1 MDVLS
6 ENLVQHDQILIEL
19 VDRLSGCRDSRC
31 IFRKAAHVFAREF
44 SPFEIFGVIVSDPEM
59 TTWRVLP
66 LENPYQPVN
75 CGLVMTELDRECD
88 TDTLVEKHGRDL
100 TLEMYRNR
108 ELQILLADN
117 VQTVGLVRSESPQ
130 VLDCFSRVFGC
141 PVNSAMGASWKR
153 PLGGRGWMFLATDS
167 YIDYSEELLHRL
179 ESAVRIVIRMGLYPS
194 LLQSVK
200 KQEQIN
206 ASLRKNV
213 VHDLKTPLTVIRGY
227 ASTIMN
233 LCPEIADHPEMK
245 EMLEGIVEQS
255 DRLLLDLKD
264 VLEPIHEKWVP
275 AKDHFD
281 LSLMLHKVVV
291 AENHTDRSKNHR
303 VVLTGDSSP
312 IPYVGDSRKLRRT
325 LENLLSNAVKY
336 SPGLNKVVEI
346 EIHQCENEVRVSFKD
361 QGIGMTK
368 DQLNRVLSSGGRVVD
383 PALNI
388 EGTGLGI
395 DSCRQILEA
404 HGGQLTAESEIGK
417 GTTFTAHLPKNCC

>member
-1 MDVLS
+1 MDVLT
-6 ENLVQHDQILIEL
+6 ENLVLQDQILIEL

-75 CGLVMTELDRECD
+75 CGLVMTELERECD

-117 VQTVGLVRSESPQ
+117 METTGLVRSESPQ

-141 PVNSAMGASWKR
+141 QVNSAMGASWKR
-153 PLGGRGWMFLATDS
+153 PLGGRGWMFLATQS
-167 YIDYSEELLHRL
+167 ELSYSEDTLRRL
-179 ESAVRIVIRMGLYPS
+179 EAAVRIVIRMGLYPS

-227 ASTIMN
+227 ASTILN
-233 LCPEIADHPEMK
+233 LCPEAAENPEVK
-245 EMLEGIVEQS
+245 EMLEGILEQS

-264 VLEPIHEKWVP
+264 VLEPMHEKWAP
-275 AKDHFD
+275 NKDNFD
-281 LSLMLHKVVV
+281 LALMLH
-291 AENHTDRSKNHR
+291 R
-303 VVLTGDSSP
+303 VVNAESHTERCVNHNVVLSGGTHP
-312 IPYVGDSRKLRRT
+312 IPYFGDSRKIRRT

-336 SPGLNKVVEI
+336 SPGVDKTVEVEI
-346 EIHQCENEVRVSFKD
+346 TELDSEICISFKD
-361 QGIGMTK
+361 QGIGLTS
-368 DQLNRVLSSGGRVVD
+368 DQLQKVLTSGGRVGDVSMG
-383 PALNI
+383 I
-388 EGTGLGI
+388 EGSGFGLN
-395 DSCRQILEA
+395 SCRHILEA
-404 HGGQLTAESEIGK
+404 HGGSLTAESEIGK
-417 GTTFTAHLPKNCC
+417 GTTFTAHLPRS